1 MTKLKKVTKKYFFI
15 HKEKIPVEK
24 FKQEHHLS
32 ANKKPCINNFI
43 LNLLAK
49 TKKSDLFQDRISY

>member
-32 ANKKPCINNFI
+32 ANKKPVSITLFS
-43 LNLLAK
+43 NLLDK